1 MSWDNGVS
9 LKLYLPSFQLIS
21 ITFSTNV
28 CALFGLYITFCDGD
42 MIIFSPV
49 DSTLNSILPWNSVIS
64 FFSALVCLIWK
75 QVPFTSIKALLICT
89 WKKLPSCLYTS
100 KNELPSSH
108 TSLFLLKA
116 FVYLMEL
123 PDSIHTFVLSGKTC
137 IWFCCA
143 ITFIN
148 SSLILS
154 LIEFIQNPPIVSKR
168 ASEATA
174 KCHLSSVRTLFLFL
188 STHLAFT
195 FSQICS
201 FILKSIALFS
211 DSFHCILSSLS
222 TDSRSA

>member
-1 MSWDNGVS
+1 M
-9 LKLYLPSFQLIS
+9 YLEETAFMFIYL
-21 ITFSTNV
+21 
-28 CALFGLYITFCDGD
+28 
-42 MIIFSPV
+42 
-49 DSTLNSILPWNSVIS
+49 
-64 FFSALVCLIWK
+64 
-75 QVPFTSIKALLICT
+75 
-89 WKKLPSCLYTS
+89 
-100 KNELPSSH
+100 KNELPSNH

-174 KCHLSSVRTLFLFL
+174 N
-188 STHLAFT
+188 A
-195 FSQICS
+195 
-201 FILKSIALFS
+201 ILVL
-211 DSFHCILSSLS
+211 LEL
-222 TDSRSA
+222 R